1 MSDST
6 PITVS
11 KKNRP
16 DDFSGMIKDMACSF
30 NYKLIFILFL
40 IILFINSDVF
50 MARFL
55 EKIDD
60 AYDYKS
66 PTNKGVVIQGIVGVL
81 LYMVADVLIKQ
92 DII

>member
-1 MSDST
+1 M
-6 PITVS
+6 VS

-30 NYKLIFILFL
+30 NYKLIFILF
-40 IILFINSDVF
+40 FIFLLVNSDVF
-50 MARFL
+50 MARVL
-55 EKIDD
+55 EKVDN

-66 PTNKGVVIQGIVGVL
+66 PTNKGIMIQGLVVVL

-92 DII
+92 DVI